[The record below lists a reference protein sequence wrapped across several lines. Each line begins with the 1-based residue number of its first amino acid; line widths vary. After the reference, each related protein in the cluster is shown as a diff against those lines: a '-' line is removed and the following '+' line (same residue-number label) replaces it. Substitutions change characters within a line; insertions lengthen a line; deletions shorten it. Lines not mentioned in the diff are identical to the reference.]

1 MSLQWS
7 QVGPAVPLLTVS
19 HANNAAPPT
28 PERLSNSL
36 VALAMENDVPPDK
49 AIRGRAIRFGEQQ
62 HGV

>member
-1 MSLQWS
+1 MFNRIAFAG
-7 QVGPAVPLLTVS
+7 VG
-19 HANNAAPPT
+19 